1 MSANESKAMSGST
14 IAVIVIV
21 SILVLVLISVLAV
34 QMVNSSSN
42 VGTGASNIVVAPAPV
57 PLPLPPSPI
66 PTTAGGAGAGAGAN
80 ARPAV
85 NANANPHQQHQQM
98 QAQARA
104 RFMQQAQAQQRAANS
119 RISAAQGVFNAPYA
133 RADPMPQAQ
142 LNAAPVMPQLPNFL
156 PGVPSSSNVG
166 EVNQEI
172 MSTEVYG
179 TTANPYNEQNYMEDP
194 AMLTPSS
201 ATDIRGIDT
210 FMPNFDGTVGTVLAD
225 GETGNQVDPST
236 GLPTFTPGQ
245 LMRSQLLGGQG
256 AGSFLRREQDPL
268 SGLRKTVGRNMN
280 GPQVVRR
287 DLEVRRVQINAARLQ
302 SPTLE
307 IGSDFNNGEFMV
319 N

>member
-1 MSANESKAMSGST
+1 MSSKDSNSMSGCT

-21 SILVLVLISVLAV
+21 SVLVLALIVVLIVQAV
-34 QMVNSSSN
+34 NCSNSQQSAA
-42 VGTGASNIVVAPAPV
+42 VVVAPSASGARFNAGRTG
-57 PLPLPPSPI
+57 PP
-66 PTTAGGAGAGAGAN
+66 
-80 ARPAV
+80 
-85 NANANPHQQHQQM
+85 PHA
-98 QAQARA
+98 QAQAPRRYNA
-104 RFMQQAQAQQRAANS
+104 AQAPMQGPVQARRPANS
-119 RISAAQGVFNAPYA
+119 RVLAAQGMFNAPFPQPN
-133 RADPMPQAQ
+133 PMPQAQ
-142 LNAAPVMPQLPNFL
+142 LQMPPTMPQLADIL
-156 PGVPSSSNVG
+156 PGVPSSLNVG
-166 EVNQEI
+166 EVNQDI

-179 TTANPYNEQNYMEDP
+179 TTAMPYNENNYMEDP

-201 ATDIRGIDT
+201 STDIRGIQT
-210 FMPNFDGTVGTVLAD
+210 FMPNFAGTVGQIMD
-225 GETGNQVDPST
+225 NGETGNQVDPST

-268 SGLRKTVGRNMN
+268 TGLRKTVGRNLN

-287 DLEVRRVQINAARLQ
+287 DLEVRRKQINAARLD